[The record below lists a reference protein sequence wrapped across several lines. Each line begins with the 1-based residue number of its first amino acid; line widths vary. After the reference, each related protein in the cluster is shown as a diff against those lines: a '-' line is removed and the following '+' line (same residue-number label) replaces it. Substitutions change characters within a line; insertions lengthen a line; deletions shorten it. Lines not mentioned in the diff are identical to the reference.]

1 MTDRKLAN
9 FWARKF
15 DWAHPTNDA
24 NEYDFFESGDA
35 PNLAN
40 EIQDY
45 MEKKGFQ
52 WEMYCPQLERYQYRY
67 QCRGGEWYE
76 HVGKNKWI
84 ANAES
89 ARKALEARR

>member
-24 NEYDFFESGDA
+24 NEYYFFESGDA
-35 PNLAN
+35 PIFAH

-45 MEKKGFQ
+45 MEKIGFQ
-52 WEMYCPQLERYQYRY
+52 WEMYCPSISRYQYRY
-67 QCRGGEWYE
+67 QRRGGPWCE
-76 HVGKNKWI
+76 HIFESKWI
-84 ANAES
+84 ANAEA
-89 ARKALEARR
+89 ARKALEGE